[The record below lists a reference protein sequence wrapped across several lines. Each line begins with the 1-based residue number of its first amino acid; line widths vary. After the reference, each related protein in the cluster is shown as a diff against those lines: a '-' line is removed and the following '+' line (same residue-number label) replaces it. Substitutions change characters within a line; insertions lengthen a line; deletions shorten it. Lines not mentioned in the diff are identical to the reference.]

1 MAYNS
6 LDNVQT
12 FLGFP
17 VGSASKESACNAGDL
32 GSIPGLGR
40 SAGEGN
46 SYPLQY
52 SGLKILFFKMKL
64 KKIKEKNVRAC
75 VYECGCIEGHT
86 PNRAPLMMYN
96 LDTQFAVSQD
106 LRPWASPFAPVA
118 SDPYAKKGSWV
129 SRSLNPLP
137 ILNAINLYYLLLFK
151 MLKNQTKF
159 NMYFLRK
166 VVFIGF
172 IKSKEWE
179 NENSNSIEISDFYM
193 FRVNGVMY
201 HKYVLVGKV
210 YSDSYRMGNG
220 VVGLG

>member
-1 MAYNS
+1 M
-6 LDNVQT
+6 
-12 FLGFP
+12 
-17 VGSASKESACNAGDL
+17 
-32 GSIPGLGR
+32 
-40 SAGEGN
+40 
-46 SYPLQY
+46 
-52 SGLKILFFKMKL
+52 
-64 KKIKEKNVRAC
+64 
-75 VYECGCIEGHT
+75 H
-86 PNRAPLMMYN
+86 N
-96 LDTQFAVSQD
+96 LCTQFAVSQD

-159 NMYFLRK
+159 NIYFLGK
-166 VVFIGF
+166 VVFISF

-179 NENSNSIEISDFYM
+179 NTNNNSIEISDFYM

-210 YSDSYRMGNG
+210 YKQWFLQDGKWSGG
-220 VVGLG
+220 VGIRANLARRLNLVHCLFQAEKSRTKVCVSENFF